1 MINKLENL
9 PNEIFLMIFSHMT
22 SFEIIESF
30 CSLNKRLNNIIYLK
44 FLINKNELV
53 VNKRC
58 LSFNKCH
65 SIITSKINDLSF
77 IFNCIQSIHI
87 DGINV
92 NCCDIISE
100 WIFHS
105 KIVRFIN
112 LKKVILRKCY
122 LTENLIENLSI
133 LIEYQLNE
141 LVLTFDNDVF
151 QSYQCH
157 RLSRI
162 IRRKQSK

>member
-1 MINKLENL
+1 MINKLENV

-22 SFEIIESF
+22 LFEIIESF
-30 CSLNKRLNNIIYLK
+30 CSLNKRLNNVISLNILM
-44 FLINKNELV
+44 NKNGIV
-53 VNKRC
+53 INKRC

-77 IFNCIQSIHI
+77 ILNCIRSIYI
-87 DGINV
+87 DGIYV

-105 KIVRFIN
+105 KILRFIN

-122 LTENLIENLSI
+122 LTENLIENLSL

-151 QSYQCH
+151 QSYQCQ

>member
-1 MINKLENL
+1 MINKLENV

-22 SFEIIESF
+22 LFEIIESF
-30 CSLNKRLNNIIYLK
+30 CSLNKRLNNIIYLNI
-44 FLINKNELV
+44 LMNKNGIV
-53 VNKRC
+53 INKRC

-77 IFNCIQSIHI
+77 IFNCIRSIYI
-87 DGINV
+87 DGIYV

-105 KIVRFIN
+105 KILRFIN

-122 LTENLIENLSI
+122 LTENLIENLSL

-151 QSYQCH
+151 QSYQCQK
-157 RLSRI
+157 LSRI
-162 IRRKQSK
+162 ICHKQSK